1 MADISRISAALSLDG
16 LGDQARPAFELA
28 AQAGYAGISIPS
40 NHPEIGPAALSDTG
54 LRHLKKTL
62 DTQRL
67 GIAAVR
73 IAGPRAGLSDP
84 ATIDRMMANARAG
97 MQWAHALGVP
107 VVALHVGSLRETA
120 GAATSTAQAAILSAA
135 RELANEADKAGL
147 TLALNAED
155 LGGLSKLL
163 DSLAFDHARAHFD
176 PASVM
181 GAGEDPEAAA
191 QRLLGRIGQM
201 TADDAIGGA
210 RGTSQRVELGQ
221 GHVPV
226 RELLAM
232 LESTGF
238 RGPVIVDVRH
248 LPNAPHAAQAA
259 ADYLRQMQ
267 RH

>member
-1 MADISRISAALSLDG
+1 MADVTRISAALSLDG
-16 LGDQARPAFELA
+16 LGDQARAAFDLA
-28 AQAGYAGISIPS
+28 AQAGYAGVSIPS

-62 DTQRL
+62 DSQRL
-67 GIAAVR
+67 AIAAVR
-73 IAGPRAGLSDP
+73 IAGPRAGLADP
-84 ATIDRMMANARAG
+84 ATIDRMMAHAQAG

-107 VVALHVGSLRETA
+107 VVGLHIGSLREV
-120 GAATSTAQAAILSAA
+120 ATSAAYASILSAA
-135 RELANEADKAGL
+135 RTLANEADKAGL
-147 TLALNAED
+147 TLALSADD
-155 LGGLSKLL
+155 LGNLRGLL
-163 DSLAFDHARAHFD
+163 DTLAFDHAQANFD
-176 PASVM
+176 PASAL

-201 TADDAIGGA
+201 TADDATGGA

-221 GHVPV
+221 GQVPV

-238 RGPVIVDVRH
+238 HGPVIVDVRH

-259 ADYLRQMQ
+259 ADYLRQL
-267 RH
+267 RRD